1 MEIMQ
6 LSYIERT
13 YEMWK
18 EPEVLE
24 WLKANGSQVL
34 DYIVQNPGVIQRKL
48 LCQAKDQVPLSLCRY
63 IVLID
68 IQKLMSYLPSSIT
81 NQSYQMYDPLPPA
94 DSTTQY
100 DINERM
106 RQTGGGRSRS
116 SDIGNMM
123 NVLRNLLGGAENRG
137 INPENQQQI
146 RQLMA
151 ELEQVRRQNAVQAP
165 GAFPGAE
172 DTIDDEI
179 DAALEHHEQ
188 EYTEDYPDLM
198 QNENEDEP
206 AHRDVYRPNHGV
218 TAEELMEIMNAIGDE
233 EEDLEI
239 QRALA
244 EEFRRNQE

>member
-1 MEIMQ
+1 MQ

-24 WLKANGSQVL
+24 WLKINGSQIL
-34 DYIVQNPGVIQRKL
+34 NQIVQNPSVIQRKL

-81 NQSYQMYDPLPPA
+81 NQSYQMYDPLPPS

-106 RQTGGGRSRS
+106 RQTGGGRSRAG
-116 SDIGNMM
+116 DIGNMV
-123 NVLRNLLGGAENRG
+123 NVLRNLLGGADNRG

-151 ELEQVRRQNAVQAP
+151 ELEQVRRQNAGQAP

-172 DTIDDEI
+172 DVDIDDQI
-179 DAALEHHEQ
+179 DAVIEEHER
-188 EYTEDYPDLM
+188 EYAEDYPDL
-198 QNENEDEP
+198 
-206 AHRDVYRPNHGV
+206 V
-218 TAEELMEIMNAIGDE
+218 E
-233 EEDLEI
+233 EEEPEHI
-239 QRALA
+239 
-244 EEFRRNQE
+244 ENQMYVVLPTRII